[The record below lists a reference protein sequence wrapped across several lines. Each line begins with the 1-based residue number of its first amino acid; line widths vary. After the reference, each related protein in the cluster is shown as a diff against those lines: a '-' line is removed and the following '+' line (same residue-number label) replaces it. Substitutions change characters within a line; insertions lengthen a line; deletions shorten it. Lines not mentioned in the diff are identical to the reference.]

1 MSVRIVEKRIEDIL
15 DIMRHPAQI
24 RNVGTLAHVDHGK
37 TTTTDSLLMGAGLL
51 SPKVAGKALALDYVE
66 IEQLRQMTVKAA
78 NISLYFEYGGKPY
91 LINFVDTPGH
101 VDFTGHVTRSLR
113 VMDGALVVVDA
124 VEGVMT
130 QTETV
135 VKQAM
140 EEMVRPVLFI
150 NKIDRLIKE
159 LRLSS
164 QEIGNR
170 ILYIVKEFNALIDS
184 YAPPEFK
191 DKWKVS
197 VNKGQVAFGSALGK
211 WGLTIPMMQEQG
223 VKFSYIMD
231 AYERGAVDELAQEF
245 PLYKTLLSMII
256 EHIPPPNEAQK
267 YRVPR
272 LWKGDLNSPIGKALL
287 EADPNGPLVIAASKV
302 NKDPHAGLIVT
313 GRVFSGTIREGD
325 EVYIIGQKVTKRVLQ
340 TYLYMG
346 PNRIVVP
353 EVPAGNIVA
362 LMGVEEARA
371 GDTIVSPSI
380 KDIPPFERMKY
391 ISEPVVTV
399 AIEPKNPNDLAK
411 LVEGLKELV
420 IEDPTLSLKI
430 DEETGQ
436 VLLSGVGTLHLE
448 IATWMLKTRTNLDF
462 VVSQPLVRFRETV
475 RQASQVFEGKSPNK
489 HNRLYIS
496 VEPLDEEAIRLIQY
510 GEITDDQDPR
520 ERARILREKAGWETD
535 EARGIWAIDNQYVNV
550 LIDKTSGVQY
560 LREVRDYIVQGFY
573 WAISAGPLAQE
584 PIRGLKV
591 ILHDAIVHEDPAH
604 RGPAQIMPATKN
616 AIFAGILSA
625 NPTLLEPLL
634 LIEAKTTTDNIGP
647 VTSVL
652 TRHRGKILDVIQTE
666 TMEVIIKGEIP
677 VIESFNLSDE
687 LRSATTGKVFWSF
700 QFSRWAPV
708 PEGMKESLIM
718 AIRERK
724 GLPKELPKV
733 EDFVSPYG

>member
-634 LIEAKTTTDNIGP
+634 LIEAKTTADNIGP